1 MAIKTNH
8 TADSLTPESGVLKIS
23 STGAIALPAGQ
34 DSERPVI
41 NAAGYVRFAS
51 QVASPEYY
59 DGAAWQLLTSKEY
72 VDSRIGTSSGQSI
85 ADVIAALS
93 LNDLTD
99 VALSG
104 TSDNQLLSYDVS
116 RGQFVNK
123 TQALSIITRTFISNG
138 QSMTF
143 DIITNVS
150 SVQNLVVSINGIQQ
164 EPFYSFTLVNGHIVQ
179 FDEAPEAGDRIQV
192 KILNATV
199 ATDRPRP
206 RIINVSYGSLS
217 GYATITI
224 TATDIARGTGARI
237 GLQAMTRID
246 YPSENTMQLMI
257 ENSRLA
263 SPIWSAAQ
271 NLTLV
276 DTSGNEFTY
285 EKIINFNVNESK
297 PYWTN
302 SNSYI
307 GTFSGGDTINFA
319 LSVNNATSYTI
330 SPAYAGETA
339 ISWLTISNNSIVG
352 TAPQNSTPSRY
363 EISVTASNGS
373 VNITKNFWLLVV

>member
-1 MAIKTNH
+1 MSIKTNH
-8 TADSLTPESGVLKIS
+8 TSDSLTPDSGVLKIA
-23 STGAIALPAGQ
+23 STGAIALPSGE
-34 DSERPVI
+34 DIDRPVI

-51 QVASPEYY
+51 QVSSPEYY
-59 DGAAWQLLTSKEY
+59 DGVTWQLLTSKEY
-72 VDSRIGTSSGQSI
+72 VDSRIGTSGQSI
-85 ADVIAALS
+85 TEVIASLS
-93 LNDLTD
+93 LEDLVD
-99 VALSG
+99 VTLNG
-104 TSDNQLLSYDVS
+104 VSDNQLLSYDS
-116 RGQFVNK
+116 TTGQFVNK
-123 TQALSIITRTFISNG
+123 TQALSIITRLFTGDGSA
-138 QSMTF
+138 MTF
-143 DIITNVS
+143 DIITNVA

-164 EPFYSFTLVNGHIVQ
+164 EPYYSFTVVNGHIVQ
-179 FDEAPEAGDRIQV
+179 FDEPPEVGDRIQV

-199 ATDRPRP
+199 STDRPRP
-206 RIINVSYGSLS
+206 RITNISYNSLS
-217 GYATITI
+217 THALITI
-224 TATDIARGTGARI
+224 TATDITRGTGAKI
-237 GLQAMTRID
+237 GLQAITRID
-246 YPSENTMQLMI
+246 YPTENTMQLMI
-257 ENSRLA
+257 ENSRLS
-263 SPIWSAAQ
+263 SPIWSSPK

-285 EKIINFNVNESK
+285 EKVINFNIDESK
-297 PYWTN
+297 PYWTS

-307 GTFSGGDTINFA
+307 GTFSPGDTINFL

>member
-1 MAIKTNH
+1 MSIKTNH
-8 TADSLTPESGVLKIS
+8 TQDSLVPDSGVLKIS
-23 STGAIALPAGQ
+23 ATGAVALPSGVTN
-34 DSERPVI
+34 ERPVI
-41 NAAGYVRFAS
+41 SAAGYVRFADE
-51 QVASPEYY
+51 VATPEYY
-59 DGAAWQLLTSKEY
+59 DGNNWQLFSSKEY
-72 VDSRIGTSSGQSI
+72 VDSRVGNAGQSLS
-85 ADVIAALS
+85 DVIANLS

-99 VALSG
+99 VSLNGA
-104 TSDNQLLSYDVS
+104 SDNQLLSYDVS
-116 RGQFVNK
+116 TGQFVNK
-123 TQALSIITRTFISNG
+123 TQALSIVTRMFQGNG
-138 QSMTF
+138 SSMTF
-143 DIITNVS
+143 DIITSVS

-164 EPFYSFTLVNGHIVQ
+164 EPFYSFTLVDGHIVT
-179 FDEAPEAGDRIQV
+179 FDEAPESGDRIQV

-206 RIINVSYGSLS
+206 RITNVSYGSLS

-224 TATDIARGTGARI
+224 TATDITRGTGAKI

-257 ENSRLA
+257 ENSRLS

-271 NLTLV
+271 NLTLI
-276 DTSGNEFTY
+276 DTSGNEFIY
-285 EKIINFNVNESK
+285 EKIINFNTNESK
-297 PYWTN
+297 PYWTS

-319 LSVNNATSYTI
+319 LGVNNATTFTI

-339 ISWLTISNNSIVG
+339 ISWLTISNKSIVG